1 MIKTN
6 AKPESGAVFGHAH
19 AKAKPPI
26 SRTLISQTLAGFV
39 ANLDANAMPAR
50 IRTRALYYI
59 LDAVG
64 IAFASSRE
72 DFAKATL
79 AAYVDLGGGSDKLA
93 GDTPVIGMA
102 ADLSYRDAAAVN
114 ALLVHGLDYDDT
126 HLPGVIHITTSI
138 LPCVLSLAARRRSSG
153 ADLLTAFIAGVEA
166 TGRLA
171 AVAKGGFH
179 QVGFHPTGA
188 VGAFGCALAA
198 GRLLGLNAEQLT
210 MAQGI
215 ALSTAA
221 GSMEF
226 VEDGAWTKRIHPGFA
241 AVAGITSATL
251 AKHGFIG
258 PTRAY
263 EGRFGFFPAYL
274 GAQLANADYALA
286 TLGLGQTW
294 EIDNI
299 AVKPFPACHFTH
311 GCADAA
317 IALHHSHSFKPEN
330 IVEVRALLA
339 AEVVKTVCEPVA
351 NKRRPSNGYDG
362 KFSIPFIV
370 ATGLIKGEVG
380 LSAFE
385 GDALTDPAVLALAD
399 KVNYEIDPASGFPKY
414 YSGEVIV
421 RTKNGGEFMHRE
433 QINRG
438 AAERPLSDADIEAKF
453 MENAGVVLS
462 ASSAL
467 RVRDAVL
474 GLESTADVAQA
485 LPVIAG
491 R

>member
-1 MIKTN
+1 MAKTAKLKP
-6 AKPESGAVFGHAH
+6 AKPASAPAI
-19 AKAKPPI
+19 A
-26 SRTLISQTLAGFV
+26 QQLAEFV
-39 ANLDANAMPAR
+39 AGLKGHDIPAR
-50 IRTRALYYI
+50 IRERSQYLM
-59 LDAVG
+59 LDAIG

-79 AAYVDLGGGSDKLA
+79 KSYLELGGT
-93 GDTPVIGMA
+93 GDTPIIGMA
-102 ADLSYRDAAAVN
+102 ADLSCRDAAAVN
-114 ALLVHGLDYDDT
+114 GLLVHGLDYDDT

-138 LPCVLSLAARRRSSG
+138 LPCVLSLAAHRRMSG
-153 ADLLTAFIAGVEA
+153 RDLITAYVAGVET

-179 QVGFHPTGA
+179 QVGFHPTGV

-198 GRLLGLNAEQLT
+198 GHLHGLSQEQLL

-215 ALSTAA
+215 ALSAA
-221 GSMEF
+221 SGSMEF
-226 VEDGAWTKRIHPGFA
+226 VEDGAWTKRIHPGWA
-241 AVAGITSATL
+241 AVAGITAAAL
-251 AKHGFIG
+251 AKHGFVG
-258 PTRAY
+258 PSRAY
-263 EGRFGFFPAYL
+263 EGRFGFFNAFL
-274 GAQLANADYALA
+274 GPYAANCDLGLA
-286 TLGLGQTW
+286 TLGLGKSW
-294 EIDNI
+294 EVDHI

-317 IALHHSHSFKPEN
+317 IALHRSRAFKIED
-330 IVEVRALLA
+330 IVNVRALVA

-351 NKRRPSNGYDG
+351 NKRRPQNGYDA

-370 ATGLIKGEVG
+370 AHALIKGEAG

-385 GDALTDPAVLALAD
+385 GPALTDARVLALAD
-399 KVNYEIDPASGFPKY
+399 KVNYEADPAAGFPKA

-421 RTKNGGEFMHRE
+421 RLRDGSEFCHRE

-438 AAERPLSDADIEAKF
+438 AGERPLSNADIEAKF
-453 MENAGVVLS
+453 METAGLALS
-462 ASSAL
+462 ADKAKQ
-467 RVRDAVL
+467 VRDAVL
-474 GLESTADVAQA
+474 GLDRAPDVSRV

>member
-1 MIKTN
+1 MTKIITN
-6 AKPESGAVFGHAH
+6 PVPGPVSGRHE
-19 AKAKPPI
+19 AKAKPM
-26 SRTLISQTLAGFV
+26 ISQTLAGFV
-39 ANLDANAMPAR
+39 AGLTSDVMPAR
-50 IRTRALYYI
+50 IRERAIYYI

-79 AAYVDLGGGSDKLA
+79 AAYRDLGGP
-93 GDTPVIGMA
+93 GDTPVIGMS

-126 HLPGVIHITTSI
+126 HLPGVIHITASV
-138 LPCVLSLAARRRSSG
+138 LPCVLSLAARGHLSG
-153 ADLLTAFIAGVEA
+153 ADLLTAYVAGVEA
-166 TGRLA
+166 AGRLA

-215 ALSTAA
+215 ALSAA
-221 GSMEF
+221 SGSMEF

-241 AVAGITSATL
+241 AVAGITAAAL
-251 AKHGFIG
+251 AGRGFVG
-258 PTRAY
+258 PSRAY

-274 GAQLANADYALA
+274 GAQLANADYDLA
-286 TLGLGQTW
+286 TLGLGETW

-317 IALHHSHSFKPEN
+317 IALHRSRAFKPED
-330 IVEVRALLA
+330 IVEVRALVA
-339 AEVVKTVCEPVA
+339 GEVVKIVCEPVA
-351 NKRRPSNGYDG
+351 NKRRPSNGYDA

-370 ATGLIKGEVG
+370 ATGLIKGQVG

-385 GDALTDPAVLALAD
+385 SDALKDRAVLALAD
-399 KVNYEIDPASGFPKY
+399 KVNYQIDPASGFPKY

-421 RTKNGGEFMHRE
+421 RTKDGGEYLHRE

-438 AAERPLSDADIEAKF
+438 AAERPLSNADIEAKF
-453 MENAGVVLS
+453 MENAGIALS
-462 ASSAL
+462 PKQAV

-474 GLESTADVAQA
+474 GLESTADVARA
-485 LPVIAG
+485 LSVIAG